1 MGNVPAMSSDERGC
15 HRRKSGY
22 NADMLMSS
30 GVRKF
35 ALTTHVMSSVGW
47 FGAVAAFFALAV
59 IGIMSADAQMVRS
72 ASLAMEPITSLVIV
86 PFCFAALLTG
96 ILQGLGTTWG
106 LFRYRWVVAKLLL
119 TVAATVLLL
128 VHTQAIGR
136 VAADRVLSR
145 TDLQNLR
152 MELVAKAGAA
162 LMALV
167 VATTLSVYK
176 PWGLTSY
183 GRRVTLRGNAVAV
196 QQSAKLWT
204 ALWITGLVAALTLF
218 ALMHLSGGMH
228 HH

>member
-1 MGNVPAMSSDERGC
+1 MTPP
-15 HRRKSGY
+15 HPKPGY

-59 IGIMSADAQMVRS
+59 IGIMSADARMVRT

-86 PFCFAALLTG
+86 PFCVAALVTG
-96 ILQGLGTTWG
+96 IVQGLGTSWG

-119 TVAATVLLL
+119 TVLATVLLL
-128 VHTQAIGR
+128 VHTQAIERVGA
-136 VAADRVLSR
+136 VAADRVLSS

-196 QQSAKLWT
+196 QSNEKVRAVLWV
-204 ALWITGLVAALTLF
+204 AGLIAALTLF
-218 ALMHLSGGMH
+218 AVLHLNGGVH

>member
-1 MGNVPAMSSDERGC
+1 
-15 HRRKSGY
+15 
-22 NADMLMSS
+22 MLMSS

-86 PFCFAALLTG
+86 PFCFAALVTG
-96 ILQGLGTTWG
+96 IVQGLGTSWG

-119 TVAATVLLL
+119 TVLATVLLL
-128 VHTQAIGR
+128 VHTQAIER
-136 VAADRVLSR
+136 VAAVAADRVLSS

-196 QQSAKLWT
+196 QSNEKVRAVLWV
-204 ALWITGLVAALTLF
+204 AGLIAALTLF
-218 ALMHLSGGMH
+218 AVLHLNGGVH

>member
-1 MGNVPAMSSDERGC
+1 MV
-15 HRRKSGY
+15 
-22 NADMLMSS
+22 MSS

-86 PFCFAALLTG
+86 PFCFAALVTG
-96 ILQGLGTTWG
+96 IVQGLGTSWG

-119 TVAATVLLL
+119 TVLATVLLL
-128 VHTQAIGR
+128 VHTQAIER
-136 VAADRVLSR
+136 VAAVAADRVLSS

-196 QQSAKLWT
+196 QSNEKVRAVLWV
-204 ALWITGLVAALTLF
+204 AGLIAALTLF
-218 ALMHLSGGMH
+218 AVLHLNGGVH

>member
-1 MGNVPAMSSDERGC
+1 
-15 HRRKSGY
+15 
-22 NADMLMSS
+22 MLMSS

-86 PFCFAALLTG
+86 PFCFAALVTG
-96 ILQGLGTTWG
+96 IVQGLGTSWG

-119 TVAATVLLL
+119 TVLATLLLL
-128 VHTQAIGR
+128 VHTQAIER
-136 VAADRVLSR
+136 VAAVAADRVLSS

-196 QQSAKLWT
+196 QSNEKVRAVLWV
-204 ALWITGLVAALTLF
+204 AGLIAALTLF
-218 ALMHLSGGMH
+218 AVLHLNGGVH